1 MILQKRYEINFIDI
15 DEAILEI
22 AEDIK
27 NDYTIDM
34 IEHFPIELSYS
45 TTPKA
50 AFAITLKNKKV
61 DKYESKFSK

>member
-1 MILQKRYEINFIDI
+1 M

-27 NDYTIDM
+27 KGYTFDM

-45 TTPKA
+45 TIPKA

-61 DKYESKFSK
+61 DKI

>member
-1 MILQKRYEINFIDI
+1 MVLKKIYEINFIDA
-15 DEAILEI
+15 DSAILEI

-27 NDYTIDM
+27 KGYTFDM

-45 TTPKA
+45 TLPKA

-61 DKYESKFSK
+61 DKI

>member
-1 MILQKRYEINFIDI
+1 M

-27 NDYTIDM
+27 NDYTVDV
-34 IEHFPIELSYS
+34 IERLPFELSYS
-45 TTPKA
+45 EKPKA

-61 DKYESKFSK
+61 DKYESKFSE